1 MQLGSFVKLAG
12 PGVIRQLKA
21 LKDVACLLLL
31 ESPPFRYSCGF
42 LSFTFLHVV
51 CVSGAVGQETLLDA
65 AVLTSKP
72 SFSLFRSPCVDFIEW
87 EGQYFS
93 LTFHYIVISS

>member
-1 MQLGSFVKLAG
+1 MAY
-12 PGVIRQLKA
+12 
-21 LKDVACLLLL
+21 LLLL

-42 LSFTFLHVV
+42 LSFTFLHVGLLKV

-72 SFSLFRSPCVDFIEW
+72 SFSLFRSPSVDFIEW
-87 EGQYFS
+87 EGRHFS